1 MTDQKKELTSSFS
14 WNTLTV
20 VLQVVIQLAY
30 TGLLARLIAKDSF
43 MLMGIVLG
51 LMGFAEI
58 FSQVGVGP
66 ALVQRKEVNQQH
78 INGAF
83 YTALILGAI
92 FTSVFMLIAPWIASF
107 YQLPELCPI
116 IGVVSTSF
124 LISAVAVVPRSMM

>member
-1 MTDQKKELTSSFS
+1 LPSKTFNFQLATCNFQLATFNLDSSPVSTKEQMATSFS

-30 TGLLARLIAKDSF
+30 TGLLARLVSKDSF

-51 LMGFAEI
+51 IMGFAEI

-66 ALVQRKEVNQQH
+66 ALVQRKEVHQQH

-83 YTALILGAI
+83 YTAVLLGLS
-92 FTSVFMLIAPWIASF
+92 FTLLFIVLDLLRP
-107 YQLPELCPI
+107 
-116 IGVVSTSF
+116 
-124 LISAVAVVPRSMM
+124 